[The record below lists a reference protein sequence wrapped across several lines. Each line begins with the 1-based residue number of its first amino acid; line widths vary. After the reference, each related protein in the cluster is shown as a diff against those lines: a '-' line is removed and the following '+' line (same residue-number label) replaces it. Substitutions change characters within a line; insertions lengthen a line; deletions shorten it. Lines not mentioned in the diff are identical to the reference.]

1 MISRYVSLAVFLLL
15 VVAASLAGSSFEAG
29 EWYYVTMKRP
39 PMAPPGWF
47 YAVTWAVV
55 YVLMALAAWR
65 VWLTQQPARA
75 AALAWWM
82 VLLLLNT
89 GWSML
94 FFGLNRTGWA
104 LPLIVLA
111 TGAGVLCV
119 RAFSR
124 VSGQATWL
132 MAPYMAWI
140 LFILVFN
147 LAVWT
152 INGGALARFV
162 N

>member
-1 MISRYVSLAVFLLL
+1 MISRYISLAAFLLL
-15 VVAASLAGSSFEAG
+15 AVAASLAGSSFEAG
-29 EWYYVTMKRP
+29 EWYYVTMNRP
-39 PMAPPGWF
+39 PMAPPGWL
-47 YAVTWAVV
+47 YAVIWAVV

-65 VWLTQQPARA
+65 VWMTRHHSRL
-75 AALAWWM
+75 AALAWWI

-94 FFGLNRTGWA
+94 FFGLNRPGWA
-104 LPLIVLA
+104 LPLLVLA
-111 TGAGVLCV
+111 AGSAVLCI

-124 VSGQATWL
+124 LSGQAAWL
-132 MAPYMAWI
+132 MTPYLAWI

-152 INGGALARFV
+152 VNGGALGRFL

>member
-15 VVAASLAGSSFEAG
+15 VIAASLAGSSFEAG
-29 EWYYVTMKRP
+29 EWYYVTMKQP
-39 PMAPPGWF
+39 TMAPPGWL

-65 VWLTQQPARA
+65 VWLSQHPARS
-75 AALAWWM
+75 AALAWWIL
-82 VLLLLNT
+82 LLLLNT

-104 LPLIVLA
+104 LPLVVMA
-111 TGAGVLCV
+111 TGTGVLCV

-124 VSGQATWL
+124 VSSQATWL
-132 MAPYMAWI
+132 MTPYLAWI

-152 INGGALARFV
+152 INGGALARFL